1 VSAGRNAT
9 ADVLNVKALTAVAV
23 MWALSVLVAGA
34 GAAAAASSS
43 RSSAIANKIE
53 STIQDAVLQDHL
65 RAVIVRVT
73 KDGKNVI
80 TRAYGES
87 MTGVPATTAMH
98 FRNGAVAISYVAN
111 LLLQLVDDKKVSLD
125 DKVSK
130 FLPDIPNADR
140 VTLGQL
146 AEMTSGYAD
155 YVVQS
160 PEIISEHY
168 DDVFRTFSPQ
178 ELIAAGTS
186 HPLAYEPGTGWN
198 YAHTNYVILGLA
210 LEKATGQ
217 KMSSLLQQRVLG
229 PLGLKNTSDPG
240 TPEIQEPALH
250 AGSSERRGFYPIPA
264 STPFYEDSTYW
275 DPSWTITHGA
285 VETTNIF
292 DLDKTAIAIGTGKL
306 LSAASH
312 KAMVSKA
319 RLGLGEDATPAC
331 PTCRK
336 LSATY
341 TFGIG
346 VVISGDW
353 LLQNP
358 AFSGYS
364 AVEAYLPSDKLAV
377 SVAVT
382 YEPGAYDEA
391 GEVPN
396 QAVSL
401 FRAIGAVVAPGNA
414 PPK

>member
-1 VSAGRNAT
+1 MAVVMASALG
-9 ADVLNVKALTAVAV
+9 V
-23 MWALSVLVAGA
+23 MAAGA
-34 GAAAAASSS
+34 GASTHTASS
-43 RSSAIANKIE
+43 RSSATADKIE
-53 STIQDAVLQDHL
+53 STIQGAIAQDHL

-73 KDGKNVI
+73 KDGKNLI

-87 MTGVPATTAMH
+87 ITGVPATTAMH

-130 FLPDIPNADR
+130 YLPDIPNADR

-168 DDVFRTFSPQ
+168 DDVFRTFTPQ
-178 ELIAAGTS
+178 ELVAAGTS

-229 PLGLKNTSDPG
+229 PLGLHDTTDPG

-250 AGSSERRGFYPIPA
+250 AGSSERRGFYPIAPTA
-264 STPFYEDSTYW
+264 PFYEDSTYW
-275 DPSWTITHGA
+275 DPSWTITRGA
-285 VETTNIF
+285 IETTNIF

-306 LSAASH
+306 LSPASH

-319 RLGLGEDATPAC
+319 RLGLGEDGTPTC

-336 LSATY
+336 LSTTY
-341 TFGIG
+341 TYGIG

-364 AVEAYLPSDKLAV
+364 AVEAYLPSEKLAI

-382 YEPGAYDEA
+382 YEPGAYDEK

-396 QAVSL
+396 QAVSS

>member
-1 VSAGRNAT
+1 MASMV
-9 ADVLNVKALTAVAV
+9 VA
-23 MWALSVLVAGA
+23 MAAGA
-34 GAAAAASSS
+34 GAAAASSS
-43 RSSAIANKIE
+43 RWSATGDKIDG
-53 STIQDAVLQDHL
+53 TIRDAMMQDHL

-73 KDGKNVI
+73 KDGKNLI

-87 MTGVPATTAMH
+87 ITGVPATTAMH

-130 FLPDIPNADR
+130 YLPDISNADR

-160 PEIISEHY
+160 PDIIAEHY
-168 DDVFRTFSPQ
+168 NDVFRTFTPQ

-186 HPLAYEPGTGWN
+186 PPLAYEPGTGWN
-198 YAHTNYVILGLA
+198 YSHTNYVILGLA

-217 KMSSLLQQRVLG
+217 KMSSLLRQRVLG
-229 PLGLKNTSDPG
+229 PLGLNDTTDPG
-240 TPEIQEPALH
+240 TPEIPEPALH
-250 AGSSERRGFYPIPA
+250 AGSSERRAFYPIPQTA
-264 STPFYEDSTYW
+264 PFYEDSTYW

-285 VETTNIF
+285 IETTNIF

-306 LSAASH
+306 LSPASH
-312 KAMVSKA
+312 KAMVSTA
-319 RLGLGEDATPAC
+319 RLGLGEDPTPAC

-336 LSATY
+336 LSTTY
-341 TFGIG
+341 TYGIG
-346 VVISGDW
+346 VVVSGDW

-364 AVEAYLPSDKLAV
+364 AVEAYLPPKKIAI

-382 YEPGAYDEA
+382 YEPGAYDEK

-401 FRAIGAVVAPGNA
+401 FRAIGAVVAPVNA